1 MTPPGNTLEA
11 ADGSTRGADLAKIH
25 AHAATVLAHLGKVV
39 DAAVDAHQ
47 AVGHGVD
54 KAAGELV
61 IGLAGVAHGRRGHGD
76 LELAE
81 HVVKTAN
88 PFEARLGILVHG
100 KVQGDAKEHLLR
112 ALERRVVVGVDH
124 VALNEQIEAG
134 VGEQLVARGLEKRRG
149 PIELSDRIGREDI
162 RPIQALVGE
171 MTNKLA
177 ERVDAERAARRY
189 ELTAEREP
197 VQACRD
203 ELPARRLLA
212 RELDCATDQGGHTVR
227 RGGVRTDEGA
237 VARGKHG
244 KVVDGVIE
252 VPLDTGE
259 DFVQSGGKIGV
270 SAATAIAKSER
281 TERLSARS

>member
-1 MTPPGNTLEA
+1 M
-11 ADGSTRGADLAKIH
+11 
-25 AHAATVLAHLGKVV
+25 
-39 DAAVDAHQ
+39 
-47 AVGHGVD
+47 
-54 KAAGELV
+54 
-61 IGLAGVAHGRRGHGD
+61 
-76 LELAE
+76 
-81 HVVKTAN
+81 
-88 PFEARLGILVHG
+88 
-100 KVQGDAKEHLLR
+100 
-112 ALERRVVVGVDH
+112 VVGVDH

-212 RELDCATDQGGHTVR
+212 RELNRATNQAPMR
-227 RGGVRTDEGA
+227 SEA
-237 VARGKHG
+237 VA
-244 KVVDGVIE
+244 
-252 VPLDTGE
+252 
-259 DFVQSGGKIGV
+259 
-270 SAATAIAKSER
+270 SAPMR
-281 TERLSARS
+281 AR